1 MEDIG
6 RMLVLF
12 GVVIVILGG
21 VIWLLSRFSGIGLGR
36 LPGDIVIQQGN
47 FSCFFPI
54 VTSIILSLIL
64 TIVLNLLLGFLRR

>member
-6 RMLVLF
+6 RLLILF
-12 GVVIVILGG
+12 GILVAIIGVAIVLIGK
-21 VIWLLSRFSGIGLGR
+21 VPGLGR

-54 VTSIILSLIL
+54 VTSIILSILL
-64 TIVLNLLLGFLRR
+64 TIVLNLLLRVFNR